1 MDSLNTPRKNRGF
14 VFLGS
19 KVSKNLLIGILLFCF
34 LIGFIFMSGCSK
46 QGVEIVKEVGG
57 ALIKREATIV
67 VYLEDNISDELKEG
81 IEKEIKSWEEVKGV
95 KYISE
100 EEAFENFK
108 EQNEDSEILNEIQGN
123 PFPASFEIK
132 LKSYKKVEQT
142 VHKFM
147 DEDGNYI
154 EGVND
159 IIYSEF

>member
-19 KVSKNLLIGILLFCF
+19 KASKNLLIGILLFCF

-57 ALIKREATIV
+57 ALIKREALIV
-67 VYLEDNISDELKEG
+67 VYLEDNISDDLKESM
-81 IEKEIKSWEEVKGV
+81 EKEIKSWEEVKEV
-95 KYISE
+95 KYISK
-100 EEAFENFK
+100 EEALERFK
-108 EQNEDSEILNEIQGN
+108 EQNEGSDILKELQGN
-123 PFPASFEIK
+123 PLPASFEIK
-132 LKSYKKVEQT
+132 LKSGEKTERV
-142 VHKFM
+142 VHNLM
-147 DEDGNYI
+147 DENGNYI